1 MNNDSVV
8 DYRKAL
14 TQLDKLTENSGS
26 DESLNCCLSNDNV
39 RINGDNVRI
48 NGDNVRING
57 DNVSLNGDNVSLN
70 GDNGSLNGRINDESD
85 SLTSV
90 LSNNE
95 SVNNSE
101 NDDSVYLRKKQILM
115 KLDETPQSKIGE
127 LALVVGTPERT
138 IYRDI
143 EWLKENGYLERLGS
157 KKTVFWHVV
166 KELE

>member
-39 RINGDNVRI
+39 RINGDN
-48 NGDNVRING
+48 
-57 DNVSLNGDNVSLN
+57 
-70 GDNGSLNGRINDESD
+70 GSLNGRINDESD

-101 NDDSVYLRKKQILM
+101 NDDSVYLRKK
-115 KLDETPQSKIGE
+115 
-127 LALVVGTPERT
+127 
-138 IYRDI
+138 RD
-143 EWLKENGYLERLGS
+143 LRR
-157 KKTVFWHVV
+157 
-166 KELE
+166 

>member
-8 DYRKAL
+8 DYRKVL

-39 RINGDNVRI
+39 RI
-48 NGDNVRING
+48 
-57 DNVSLNGDNVSLN
+57 N

-157 KKTVFWHVV
+157 KKTGFLHVV

>member
-26 DESLNCCLSNDNV
+26 DESLNCCLCNDN
-39 RINGDNVRI
+39 G
-48 NGDNVRING
+48 
-57 DNVSLNGDNVSLN
+57 SLN

-157 KKTVFWHVV
+157 KKTGFLHVV

>member
-39 RINGDNVRI
+39 RINGDNVSL
-48 NGDNVRING
+48 NG

>member
-39 RINGDNVRI
+39 RI
-48 NGDNVRING
+48 
-57 DNVSLNGDNVSLN
+57 NGDNVSLN

>member
-39 RINGDNVRI
+39 RI
-48 NGDNVRING
+48 
-57 DNVSLNGDNVSLN
+57 N

-157 KKTVFWHVV
+157 KKTGFLHVV

>member
-8 DYRKAL
+8 DYRKVL

-26 DESLNCCLSNDNV
+26 DESLNCCLCNDN
-39 RINGDNVRI
+39 G
-48 NGDNVRING
+48 
-57 DNVSLNGDNVSLN
+57 SLN
-70 GDNGSLNGRINDESD
+70 GDNGSLNGRINDESG

-157 KKTVFWHVV
+157 KKTGFLHVV

>member
-39 RINGDNVRI
+39 RI
-48 NGDNVRING
+48 
-57 DNVSLNGDNVSLN
+57 N

-115 KLDETPQSKIGE
+115 KLDETPQSKIRE

>member
-8 DYRKAL
+8 DYRKVL

-39 RINGDNVRI
+39 RINGDNGSLNDD
-48 NGDNVRING
+48 NGSLNDDNVRING
-57 DNVSLNGDNVSLN
+57 DS
-70 GDNGSLNGRINDESD
+70 GSLNGSINDESG

-115 KLDETPQSKIGE
+115 ELKEAPQSTIGH
-127 LALVVGTPERT
+127 LVLVLGTPERT
-138 IYRDI
+138 SYRDI
-143 EWLKENGYLERLGS
+143 EWLKESGYFERLGA
-157 KKTVFWHVV
+157 KKTAFWHVV

>member
-8 DYRKAL
+8 DYRKVL

-39 RINGDNVRI
+39 RIN
-48 NGDNVRING
+48 
-57 DNVSLNGDNVSLN
+57 
-70 GDNGSLNGRINDESD
+70 DESG

-115 KLDETPQSKIGE
+115 ELKEAPQSTIGH
-127 LALVVGTPERT
+127 LVLVLGTPERT
-138 IYRDI
+138 SYRDI
-143 EWLKENGYLERLGS
+143 EWLKESGYFERLGA
-157 KKTVFWHVV
+157 KKTAFWHVV

>member
-39 RINGDNVRI
+39 RINGDN
-48 NGDNVRING
+48 
-57 DNVSLNGDNVSLN
+57 
-70 GDNGSLNGRINDESD
+70 GSLNGRINDESD
-85 SLTSV
+85 SLTFV

-157 KKTVFWHVV
+157 KKTGFLHVV

>member
-8 DYRKAL
+8 DYRKVL
-14 TQLDKLTENSGS
+14 PQLDKLTENSGS

-48 NGDNVRING
+48 ND
-57 DNVSLNGDNVSLN
+57 
-70 GDNGSLNGRINDESD
+70 DNGSLNVRINDESG

-115 KLDETPQSKIGE
+115 ELKEAPQSTIGH
-127 LALVVGTPERT
+127 LVLVLGTPERT
-138 IYRDI
+138 SYRDI
-143 EWLKENGYLERLGS
+143 EWLKESGYFERLGA
-157 KKTVFWHVV
+157 KKTAFCHVV

>member
-8 DYRKAL
+8 DYRKVL

-48 NGDNVRING
+48 NGD
-57 DNVSLNGDNVSLN
+57 S
-70 GDNGSLNGRINDESD
+70 GSLNGRINDESG

-115 KLDETPQSKIGE
+115 ELKEAPQSTIGH
-127 LALVVGTPERT
+127 LVLVLGTPERT
-138 IYRDI
+138 SYRDI
-143 EWLKENGYLERLGS
+143 EWLKESGYFERLGA
-157 KKTVFWHVV
+157 KKTAFWHVV

>member
-8 DYRKAL
+8 DYRKVL

-48 NGDNVRING
+48 ND
-57 DNVSLNGDNVSLN
+57 
-70 GDNGSLNGRINDESD
+70 DNGSLNVRINDESG

-101 NDDSVYLRKKQILM
+101 NDDSVYLRRKQILM
-115 KLDETPQSKIGE
+115 ELKEAPQSTIGH
-127 LALVVGTPERT
+127 LVLVLGTPERT
-138 IYRDI
+138 SYRDI
-143 EWLKENGYLERLGS
+143 EWLKESGYFERLGA
-157 KKTVFWHVV
+157 KKTAFWHVV

>member
-8 DYRKAL
+8 DYRKVL

-48 NGDNVRING
+48 ND
-57 DNVSLNGDNVSLN
+57 
-70 GDNGSLNGRINDESD
+70 DNGSLNVRINDESG

-115 KLDETPQSKIGE
+115 ELKEAPQSTIGH
-127 LALVVGTPERT
+127 LVLVLGTPERT
-138 IYRDI
+138 SYRDI
-143 EWLKENGYLERLGS
+143 EWLKESGYFERLGA
-157 KKTVFWHVV
+157 KKTAFWHVV

>member
-8 DYRKAL
+8 DYRKVL

-39 RINGDNVRI
+39 RINGDN
-48 NGDNVRING
+48 
-57 DNVSLNGDNVSLN
+57 
-70 GDNGSLNGRINDESD
+70 GSLNGRINDESD
-85 SLTSV
+85 SLTFV

-157 KKTVFWHVV
+157 KKTGFLHVV

>member
-8 DYRKAL
+8 DYRKVL

-48 NGDNVRING
+48 ND
-57 DNVSLNGDNVSLN
+57 
-70 GDNGSLNGRINDESD
+70 DNGSLNVRINDEIG

-115 KLDETPQSKIGE
+115 ELKEAPQSTIGH
-127 LALVVGTPERT
+127 LVLVLGTPERT
-138 IYRDI
+138 SYRDI
-143 EWLKENGYLERLGS
+143 EWLKESGYFERLGA
-157 KKTVFWHVV
+157 KKTAFWHVV

>member
-8 DYRKAL
+8 DYRKVL

-39 RINGDNVRI
+39 RINGD
-48 NGDNVRING
+48 
-57 DNVSLNGDNVSLN
+57 S
-70 GDNGSLNGRINDESD
+70 GSLNGSINDESG

-101 NDDSVYLRKKQILM
+101 NDDSVYLRKK
-115 KLDETPQSKIGE
+115 
-127 LALVVGTPERT
+127 
-138 IYRDI
+138 
-143 EWLKENGYLERLGS
+143 RLFVYKCG
-157 KKTVFWHVV
+157 
-166 KELE
+166 

>member
-8 DYRKAL
+8 DYRKVL

-48 NGDNVRING
+48 ND
-57 DNVSLNGDNVSLN
+57 
-70 GDNGSLNGRINDESD
+70 DNGSLNVRINDESG

-115 KLDETPQSKIGE
+115 ELKEAPQSTIGH
-127 LALVVGTPERT
+127 LVLVLGTSERT
-138 IYRDI
+138 SYRDI
-143 EWLKENGYLERLGS
+143 EWLKESGYFERLGA
-157 KKTVFWHVV
+157 KKTAFWHVV

>member
-8 DYRKAL
+8 DYRKVL

-39 RINGDNVRI
+39 RINGD
-48 NGDNVRING
+48 
-57 DNVSLNGDNVSLN
+57 S
-70 GDNGSLNGRINDESD
+70 GSLNGRINDESG

-115 KLDETPQSKIGE
+115 ELKEAPQSTIGH
-127 LALVVGTPERT
+127 LVLVLGTPERT
-138 IYRDI
+138 SYRDI
-143 EWLKENGYLERLGS
+143 EWLKESGYFERLGA
-157 KKTVFWHVV
+157 KKTAFWHVV

>member
-8 DYRKAL
+8 DYRKVL
-14 TQLDKLTENSGS
+14 PQLDKLTENSGS

-48 NGDNVRING
+48 N
-57 DNVSLNGDNVSLN
+57 
-70 GDNGSLNGRINDESD
+70 DESG

-115 KLDETPQSKIGE
+115 ELKEAPQSTIGH
-127 LALVVGTPERT
+127 LVLVLGTPERT
-138 IYRDI
+138 SYRDI
-143 EWLKENGYLERLGS
+143 EWLKESGYFERLGA
-157 KKTVFWHVV
+157 KKTAFWHVV

>member
-26 DESLNCCLSNDNV
+26 DESLNCCLSN
-39 RINGDNVRI
+39 DNVRI